1 MIESTVDAPGG
12 GSTRGSAASGAARPP
27 RPWTEAPPAPGAD
40 LPLDTRDPYTRMLAR
55 SFSLLEAIY
64 SATVGGA
71 APASSG
77 EELERALGV
86 APAEVQRIVNVLL
99 DIDLVRRE
107 GVAGVALTAQGRV
120 VVEAHRDWIR
130 RRMVPR
136 GSETT

>member
-1 MIESTVDAPGG
+1 FSRDWSSDVC
-12 GSTRGSAASGAARPP
+12 SS
-27 RPWTEAPPAPGAD
+27 D
-40 LPLDTRDPYTRMLAR
+40 LLDTRDPYTRMLAR
-55 SFSLLEAIY
+55 SFSLLDAIY

-120 VVEAHRDWIR
+120 VVEAHRDRIR

-136 GSETT
+136 GSAAT